1 MRSERSNGHQQSRV
15 RASHGVK
22 TTSKRAQRKE
32 LQRHAPPIPE
42 AVEHLEL
49 GAGTGKHVDAV
60 MSTLAHELYPARDR
74 SKPMG
79 PKHPEYGEFV
89 AFRDALRYVATDYST
104 DRKHFLKTAAA
115 PKMYGVDAYELPE
128 EMRELQSIIAVNPYG
143 YGPTAPGGR
152 GRESNVDA
160 RFFESM
166 TDRLAL
172 GGSLYVFSKSFV
184 LEQFANEVER
194 GGNPWAES
202 AASLSRKARRAILNN
217 FTRPSNDDRNQY
229 ADPSLDQLRR
239 IARDHHLEIEV
250 ERTKPPESFVG
261 GAPDTNRDA
270 RELQPFNVKLRFTKV
285 EEGTSRGVRFMLDKP
300 RHSLGWHREPP
311 GAIITGWI
319 PPAEE

>member
-1 MRSERSNGHQQSRV
+1 MRIEHA
-15 RASHGVK
+15 RAKHGGK
-22 TTSKRAQRKE
+22 TTSKKAQRKE
-32 LQRHAPPIPE
+32 RQGHAPPIPP

-49 GAGTGKHVDAV
+49 GAGTGKHVNAV
-60 MSTLAHELYPARDR
+60 MNTLAHQLYPTRDQ
-74 SKPMG
+74 SQPMG
-79 PKHPEYGEFV
+79 PKHPEYREFV
-89 AFRDALRYVATDYST
+89 TFRDALQYLATDYST

-115 PKMYGVDAYELPE
+115 PKMYGVDAYDLPDD
-128 EMRELQSIIAVNPYG
+128 MRELRSIIAVNPYG

-152 GRESNVDA
+152 GRASTIDQ

-166 TDRLAL
+166 TDRLAT

-184 LEQFANEVER
+184 LEQFANELER
-194 GGNPWAES
+194 GGNAWATS
-202 AASLSRKARRAILNN
+202 ASTLSKKAQRAILAN

-229 ADPSLDQLRR
+229 ADPTLDQLRQ

-270 RELQPFNVKLRFTKV
+270 RELQPFNVKIKFTKV

-311 GAIITGWI
+311 GGIITDWV
-319 PPAEE
+319 PPAT